1 MERPHNEVPAS
12 KPDFAEPASDLA
24 TTLPPYDPDTID
36 PEEQARLE
44 LGAEYTPRAAR
55 GLRGVRVT
63 RRRYPVQRAVALATV
78 AWFFLYIPFLLTWAI
93 SGQRPLDLLLR
104 LIPSSYLWGLFVAH
118 SVCVWGV
125 WGWVAWR
132 AFDAR
137 RKLAAK
143 LRAARTRAQ
152 LLALTPS
159 EFEAWTGE
167 LFRRRGYRVI
177 NTPDTADH
185 GIDLIVH
192 RDNERGII
200 QCKRYRGTVGE
211 PIVRDLYGVII
222 HERADRGYLV
232 TTANISEQAF
242 RWARGKPL
250 ELIDGEQLARLAQ
263 D

>member
-1 MERPHNEVPAS
+1 MERPYDREA
-12 KPDFAEPASDLA
+12 ATESDLPESPFSSS
-24 TTLPPYDPDTID
+24 LPLYDPDAID

-44 LGAEYTPRAAR
+44 LGPEYVPRTAR
-55 GLRGVRVT
+55 GLRGIRVT
-63 RRRYPVQRAVALATV
+63 RRRYPVQHAVALATV
-78 AWFFLYIPFLLTWAI
+78 AWFFLYVPFLLAWAI
-93 SGQRPLDLLLR
+93 SGQRPLDPLLR
-104 LIPSSYLWGLFVAH
+104 LIPSSFLWGLFVAH

-167 LFRRRGYRVI
+167 LFRRRGYRVT
-177 NTPDTADH
+177 NTPDSADH
-185 GIDLIVH
+185 GIDLIVQ
-192 RDNERGII
+192 RANERGII

-211 PIVRDLYGVII
+211 PVVRDLYGVII

-232 TTANISEQAF
+232 TTANISEQAH

-263 D
+263 E

>member
-1 MERPHNEVPAS
+1 MQKLHDGVPA
-12 KPDFAEPASDLA
+12 PGPAFPEPASGLA

-44 LGAEYTPRAAR
+44 LGAEYIPRPAR
-55 GLRGVRVT
+55 SLRGVRVT
-63 RRRYPVQRAVALATV
+63 RRRYPAQRALALATV
-78 AWFFLYIPFLLTWAI
+78 AWVLLYIPFLLAWAI
-93 SGQRPLDLLLR
+93 SGQRPLDFLLR
-104 LIPSSYLWGLFVAH
+104 LIPSSYLWGLFTAH
-118 SVCVWGV
+118 SVFVWGA
-125 WGWVAWR
+125 WGWLAWR

-232 TTANISEQAF
+232 TTANISEQAH

-250 ELIDGEQLARLAQ
+250 ELIDGERLARLAQ